1 MPRGKKNSDAKTT
14 SKPEKV
20 VAVSDE
26 PIKEKVAEPEK
37 GSVQKKKA
45 TVPKKAAATKTSAK
59 AGAAKKVSA
68 SASAKLE
75 SAKTAPVT
83 EPKTKESTAAKTKT
97 SAASTAKKTASTDT
111 KKPTVKKTA
120 KGKSD
125 EVVFQSS
132 DKDYTLSEITEICKN
147 AYRGGT
153 RKQIKS
159 IKVYVKAENNK
170 LKAYYVV
177 NDDVINFDD
186 IEEFSDELKE
196 TVHFIIER

>member
-14 SKPEKV
+14 SKPEKA
-20 VAVSDE
+20 VAVSAE
-26 PIKEKVAEPEK
+26 PIMEKAAEPEK
-37 GSVQKKKA
+37 EIVKPTAENKKA
-45 TVPKKAAATKTSAK
+45 TTPKKAATTKSSAKTGTTKKASTSANVK
-59 AGAAKKVSA
+59 A
-68 SASAKLE
+68 E

-97 SAASTAKKTASTDT
+97 SAASTAKKTA
-111 KKPTVKKTA
+111 

-132 DKDYTLSEITEICKN
+132 DKEYTLSEITEACKS

-153 RKQIKS
+153 RKPIKS
-159 IKVYVKAENNK
+159 IKIYVKAENNQ

-177 NDDVINFDD
+177 NDDISGSVD
-186 IEEFSDELKE
+186 L
-196 TVHFIIER
+196 

>member
-37 GSVQKKKA
+37 ESVQKKKA
-45 TVPKKAAATKTSAK
+45 TVPKKSATKTGATKKSSTSSPAK
-59 AGAAKKVSA
+59 A
-68 SASAKLE
+68 E
-75 SAKTAPVT
+75 SAKTAPIMET
-83 EPKTKESTAAKTKT
+83 KTKESTAAKTKT
-97 SAASTAKKTASTDT
+97 SAASTAKKTAKS
-111 KKPTVKKTA
+111 
-120 KGKSD
+120 KSD
-125 EVVFQSS
+125 EVVFQSG
-132 DKDYTLSEITEICKN
+132 DKDYTLSAITEVCKN

-159 IKVYVKAENNK
+159 IKVYVKAENNQ

-177 NDDVINFDD
+177 NDDISGSVD
-186 IEEFSDELKE
+186 L
-196 TVHFIIER
+196 